1 MGSGHVRSSH
11 AGAAFYSVAAGLVAA
26 ACDGG
31 SRSDN
36 IRLADAGA
44 CGAAAGVVGHAVPH
58 DIYFLIVIGA
68 AYGNDLAADA
78 GGGDGPASGS
88 HISGGDHDHKAGV
101 PDLLH
106 TPYQSG
112 ILAHVPAGEGTD
124 GDVDDADIVVVPLLQ
139 DGVKSGKHIRDIAA
153 APFVQNLDRDQVAA
167 GATPQKRPPLA
178 LPSPPMMPQTWV
190 PWPLS
195 S

>member
-1 MGSGHVRSSH
+1 MT
-11 AGAAFYSVAAGLVAA
+11 L
-26 ACDGG
+26 
-31 SRSDN
+31 
-36 IRLADAGA
+36 RLM
-44 CGAAAGVVGHAVPH
+44 P
-58 DIYFLIVIGA
+58 
-68 AYGNDLAADA
+68 
-78 GGGDGPASGS
+78 GGDGPASGS

-167 GATPQKRPPLA
+167 GRNTAEAAAAGTAVSADDATDMGAVAVVIVGSLRRRTISKKAAIRPL
-178 LPSPPMMPQTWV
+178 
-190 PWPLS
+190 
-195 S
+195 